1 MIKELVGYRIK
12 ELRINEAN
20 LTQEQLAKKLN
31 WDRTFLSRV
40 ESGKQNLTL
49 ESLEL
54 VCKALKI
61 DLKDF
66 FAFMDKQ
73 HIEGLYDGEN

>member
-12 ELRINEAN
+12 ELRINKAN
-20 LTQEQLAKKLN
+20 LTQKQLAEKLK

-54 VCKALKI
+54 VCKILDV

-66 FAFMDKQ
+66 FAFMDRQ
-73 HIEGLYDGEN
+73 HIEGIYDGED